1 MWSVDPRAQSEWS
14 ESPKDDDDGMTY
26 STGQQPPGWY
36 HAHGDPPGTQRFWD
50 GTGWVGAPQPGS
62 GSSDEAAVNI
72 ALPIPRIAARAIDW
86 ILWLA
91 IRAGA
96 AAFIGY
102 VAGSESAD
110 TWLDRALIPVLGV
123 ILISIY
129 EISMVA
135 RSGATVGKMAMGLK
149 VVNDDG
155 TAVDLSTAMFR
166 VLPLLVAG
174 LIEAFLFGRAW
185 WLAILGLL
193 GFGLLI
199 VYSFVML
206 FTDSARRTPW
216 DRLAGT
222 LVARR

>member
-1 MWSVDPRAQSEWS
+1 
-14 ESPKDDDDGMTY
+14 MTH
-26 STGQQPPGWY
+26 SAGQQPPGWY
-36 HAHGDPPGTQRFWD
+36 HAHGDPSGTQRFWD
-50 GTGWVGAPQPGS
+50 GTGWVGAPRPRPGS
-62 GSSDEAAVNI
+62 SNATAVNI
-72 ALPIPRIAARAIDW
+72 ALPIPRIAARVIDW

-102 VAGSESAD
+102 VAGSESGD

-123 ILISIY
+123 ILISVY

-149 VVNDDG
+149 VVDNDG
-155 TAVDLSTAMFR
+155 TAVDLSTSMLR
-166 VLPLLVAG
+166 VLPLLVVG
-174 LIEAFLFGRAW
+174 LIEAFLFGRTW
-185 WLAILGLL
+185 WLTILGLM
-193 GFGLLI
+193 GFFGLV

-206 FTDSARRTPW
+206 FADSSRRAPW

>member
-1 MWSVDPRAQSEWS
+1 
-14 ESPKDDDDGMTY
+14 MTH
-26 STGQQPPGWY
+26 SAGQQPPGWY
-36 HAHGDPPGTQRFWD
+36 HAHGDPVGTQRFWD
-50 GTGWVGAPQPGS
+50 GTGWVGAPRPGP
-62 GSSDEAAVNI
+62 GSSDETAVNI
-72 ALPIPRIAARAIDW
+72 ALPVPRIAARVIDW
-86 ILWLA
+86 ILWLG

-102 VAGSESAD
+102 VAGTDSAD
-110 TWLDRALIPVLGV
+110 TWLDRALIPILGV

-135 RSGATVGKMAMGLK
+135 RSGATVGKMAMRLK
-149 VVNDDG
+149 VVNSQG
-155 TAVDLSTAMFR
+155 AAVDLSTAMLR

-174 LIEAFLFGRAW
+174 LVEAFLFGWTW
-185 WLAILGLL
+185 WLTILGLL
-193 GFGLLI
+193 GFLGLI

-206 FTDSARRTPW
+206 FTDPSRRAPW

>member
-1 MWSVDPRAQSEWS
+1 
-14 ESPKDDDDGMTY
+14 MTH
-26 STGQQPPGWY
+26 SAGQQPPGWY
-36 HAHGDPPGTQRFWD
+36 HAHGDPSGTQRFWD
-50 GTGWVGAPQPGS
+50 GTGWVGAPRPGPGS
-62 GSSDEAAVNI
+62 SNATAVNI
-72 ALPIPRIAARAIDW
+72 ALPIPRIAARVIDW

-102 VAGSESAD
+102 VAGSESTD

-149 VVNDDG
+149 VVDNDG
-155 TAVDLSTAMFR
+155 TAVDLSTAMLR

-174 LIEAFLFGRAW
+174 LIEAFLFGRTW
-185 WLAILGLL
+185 WLTILGLMGFL
-193 GFGLLI
+193 GLV

-206 FTDSARRTPW
+206 FADSSRRTPW